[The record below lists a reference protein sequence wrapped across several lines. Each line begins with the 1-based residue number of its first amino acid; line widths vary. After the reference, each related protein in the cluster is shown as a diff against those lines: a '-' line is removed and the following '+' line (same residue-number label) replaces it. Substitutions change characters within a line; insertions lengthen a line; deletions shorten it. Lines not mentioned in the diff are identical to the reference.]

1 MADFHRKIVQN
12 YRCSE
17 VRAQSAAKTVA
28 ATRTAP
34 TMEVDKDMKQ
44 LSLLVDVAAVSVFAY
59 ALWIVVSETYSI
71 LAL

>member
-1 MADFHRKIVQN
+1 MADFHRKMVQN
-12 YRCSE
+12 SRCSK
-17 VRAQSAAKTVA
+17 VRAQCAAKTVA
-28 ATRTAP
+28 AAQTAQ